1 MTKQLQQFGKMLKEL
16 RIKKELSL
24 RDIHKLTGYDPS
36 NWSKV
41 ERGRLA
47 PPKEKE
53 TLAKW
58 ARVLGLPPQNKS
70 FREFIDCAQVAQGI
84 IPSDV
89 FANENA
95 VRCMPAFFRTLRNKK
110 PTKEEI
116 DQLVKL
122 IKNA

>member
-1 MTKQLQQFGKMLKEL
+1 MNKQIQQFGKILKEL

-24 RDIHKLTGYDPS
+24 REVCKLTGYDPS

-41 ERGRLA
+41 ERGRIA
-47 PPKEKE
+47 PPSDPK
-53 TLAKW
+53 TLTKW
-58 ARVLGLPPQNKS
+58 AKVFGLSQKNRS
-70 FREFIDCAQVAQGI
+70 FHEFIDQAQVAQGI

-95 VRCMPAFFRTLRNKK
+95 VKCMPAFFRTLRNKK

-116 DQLVKL
+116 DRLVEL
-122 IKNA
+122 IRSA